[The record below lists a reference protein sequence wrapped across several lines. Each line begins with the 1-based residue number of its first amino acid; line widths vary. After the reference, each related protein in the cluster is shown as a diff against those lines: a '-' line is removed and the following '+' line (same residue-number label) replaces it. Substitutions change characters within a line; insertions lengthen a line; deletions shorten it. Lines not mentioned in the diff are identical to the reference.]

1 MISENVKKHF
11 KWEQLQVIVRFPH
24 VMREDEFYLL
34 QQTKMPF
41 DKHCK
46 HILVTYIDT
55 KTLAIAWNNLWFY
68 RR

>member
-1 MISENVKKHF
+1 MTFQITLMISENVKKHF

-34 QQTKMPF
+34 QQKKMPF

-46 HILVTYIDT
+46 H
-55 KTLAIAWNNLWFY
+55 FF
-68 RR
+68 